1 MKKRNK
7 VLIAIMI
14 VMVIILGGIFGA
26 YKYINRIKNVNLQ
39 GSDEQLKVSQETQEK
54 SKKEK
59 IENILLLG
67 VDNQENAT
75 DTIMILSL
83 DKDDNT
89 AKLTSIM
96 RDMYVDQG
104 EGKAN
109 KINYAYPYGG
119 VEGTVSTLNELF
131 NLDINKY
138 ALIGFDGLERIVDY
152 LGGVEIDV
160 TEAERKDLNKRKPN
174 PLLESTGKVTLN
186 GSQALAYSRIRH
198 IDNDFQRTA
207 RQREIM
213 FAILKKCKNIS
224 LTSYPA
230 VISDLSSNVQTNLS
244 TMEMLSIAKY
254 LLTLDMNNLNDFRV
268 PIDGTTKDNLNGV
281 YHLDWDKEA
290 NVKALHEFIYGE

>member
-54 SKKEK
+54 SKKEN

-109 KINYAYPYGG
+109 KINYAYHYGG

-186 GSQALAYSRIRH
+186 GSQVLAYSRIRH

>member
-54 SKKEK
+54 SKKEN

-109 KINYAYPYGG
+109 KINYAYHY
-119 VEGTVSTLNELF
+119 
-131 NLDINKY
+131 
-138 ALIGFDGLERIVDY
+138 
-152 LGGVEIDV
+152 
-160 TEAERKDLNKRKPN
+160 
-174 PLLESTGKVTLN
+174 
-186 GSQALAYSRIRH
+186 
-198 IDNDFQRTA
+198 
-207 RQREIM
+207 
-213 FAILKKCKNIS
+213 
-224 LTSYPA
+224 
-230 VISDLSSNVQTNLS
+230 
-244 TMEMLSIAKY
+244 
-254 LLTLDMNNLNDFRV
+254 
-268 PIDGTTKDNLNGV
+268 
-281 YHLDWDKEA
+281 
-290 NVKALHEFIYGE
+290 

>member
-1 MKKRNK
+1 MKRKRNK
-7 VLIAIMI
+7 ILIII
-14 VMVIILGGIFGA
+14 GIIILLILGGAFGA
-26 YKYINRIKNVNLQ
+26 YRYINRVKNVKLQ
-39 GSDEQLKVSQETQEK
+39 GSNEELKISQETEEK
-54 SKKEK
+54 SIKEN

-67 VDNQENAT
+67 VDKEENAT

-96 RDMYVDQG
+96 RDMYVEQG

-109 KINYAYPYGG
+109 KINYAYHYGG

-138 ALIGFDGLERIVDY
+138 ALIDFDGLVKIIDY
-152 LGGVEIDV
+152 LGGINLNI
-160 TEAERKDLNKRKPN
+160 TEKERQLCGASKAGNVL
-174 PLLESTGKVTLN
+174 LN
-186 GSQALAYSRIRH
+186 GEEALAFSRIRK
-198 IDNDFQRTA
+198 IDSDFVRTS
-207 RQREIM
+207 RQREVM
-213 FAILKKCKNIS
+213 LAILKKCKDIP
-224 LTSYPA
+224 LTSYPS
-230 VISDLSSNVQTNLS
+230 VIADLSSNVQTNLS
-244 TMEMLSIAKY
+244 TMEILSIAKY

-290 NVKALHEFIYGE
+290 NTKALHEFIYGK

>member
-14 VMVIILGGIFGA
+14 VMIIILGGIFGA
-26 YKYINRIKNVNLQ
+26 YKYINRIKNVKLQ

-54 SKKEK
+54 SKKEN

-96 RDMYVDQG
+96 RDMYVDQR

-109 KINYAYPYGG
+109 KINYAYHYGG

>member
-1 MKKRNK
+1 MKRKRNK
-7 VLIAIMI
+7 ILIII
-14 VMVIILGGIFGA
+14 GIIILLILGGAFGA
-26 YKYINRIKNVNLQ
+26 YRYINRVKNVKLQ
-39 GSDEQLKVSQETQEK
+39 GSNEDLKISQETEEK
-54 SKKEK
+54 SIKEN

-67 VDNQENAT
+67 VDKEENAT

-109 KINYAYPYGG
+109 KINYAYHYGG

-131 NLDINKY
+131 NLDIKKY
-138 ALIGFDGLERIVDY
+138 ALIDFDGLVKIIDY
-152 LGGVEIDV
+152 LGGINLNI
-160 TEAERKDLNKRKPN
+160 TEKERQLCGASKAGNVL
-174 PLLESTGKVTLN
+174 LN
-186 GSQALAYSRIRH
+186 GEEALAFSRIRK
-198 IDNDFQRTA
+198 IDSDFVRTS
-207 RQREIM
+207 RQREVM
-213 FAILKKCKNIS
+213 LAILKKCKDIP
-224 LTSYPA
+224 LTSYPS

-244 TMEMLSIAKY
+244 TMEILSIAKY
-254 LLTLDMNNLNDFRV
+254 LLVLDMNNLNDYRV

-290 NVKALHEFIYGE
+290 NTKALHEFIYGK

>member
-14 VMVIILGGIFGA
+14 IVAIILCGIFGT
-26 YKYINRIKNVNLQ
+26 YKYINRIKNVKLQ
-39 GSDEQLKVSQETQEK
+39 GSDEELKVSQETQEK
-54 SKKEK
+54 SKKEN

-67 VDNQENAT
+67 VDKEENAT

-83 DKDDNT
+83 DKDENT
-89 AKLTSIM
+89 AKLTSVM
-96 RDMYVDQG
+96 RDTYVDQG

-109 KINYAYPYGG
+109 KINYAYHYGG

-138 ALIGFDGLERIVDY
+138 ALIDFDGLVEIIDY
-152 LGGVEIDV
+152 LGGINLNIIEQ
-160 TEAERKDLNKRKPN
+160 ERKLCGASKSGN
-174 PLLESTGKVTLN
+174 VVLN
-186 GSQALAYSRIRH
+186 GKEALAFSRIRK
-198 IDNDFQRTA
+198 IDSDFSRTA
-207 RQREIM
+207 RQREVM
-213 FAILKKCKNIS
+213 FAILKKCKEIQ
-224 LTSYPA
+224 LTSYPS

>member
-7 VLIAIMI
+7 VLIVIMI
-14 VMVIILGGIFGA
+14 TIVIILGGMFGA
-26 YKYINRIKNVNLQ
+26 YKYINRIKNVKLQ
-39 GSDEQLKVSQETQEK
+39 GSDEELKVSQETQEK
-54 SKKEK
+54 SKKEN

-109 KINYAYPYGG
+109 KINYAYHYGG
-119 VEGTVSTLNELF
+119 IEGTVSTLNELF

-138 ALIGFDGLERIVDY
+138 ALIGFDGLENIVDY

-174 PLLESTGKVTLN
+174 PILEMTGKVTLN

-224 LTSYPA
+224 LTNYPS

-254 LLTLDMNNLNDFRV
+254 LLTLDINKLNDFRV

-290 NVKALHEFIYGE
+290 NTKSLHEFIYGK

>member
-1 MKKRNK
+1 MKRKRNK
-7 VLIAIMI
+7 LLIII
-14 VMVIILGGIFGA
+14 GIIILLILGGAFGV
-26 YKYINRIKNVNLQ
+26 YRYINRVKNVKLQ
-39 GSDEQLKVSQETQEK
+39 GSNEELKISQETEEK
-54 SKKEK
+54 SIKEN

-67 VDNQENAT
+67 VDKEENAT

-96 RDMYVDQG
+96 RDMYVEQG

-109 KINYAYPYGG
+109 KINYAYHYGG

-138 ALIGFDGLERIVDY
+138 ALIDFDGLVKIIDY
-152 LGGVEIDV
+152 LGGINLNI
-160 TEAERKDLNKRKPN
+160 TEKERQLCGASKAGN
-174 PLLESTGKVTLN
+174 VILN
-186 GSQALAYSRIRH
+186 GEEALAFSRIRK
-198 IDNDFQRTA
+198 IDSDFVRTS
-207 RQREIM
+207 RQREVM
-213 FAILKKCKNIS
+213 LAILKKCKDIP
-224 LTSYPA
+224 LTSYPS
-230 VISDLSSNVQTNLS
+230 VIADLSSNVQTNLS
-244 TMEMLSIAKY
+244 TMEILSIAKY

-290 NVKALHEFIYGE
+290 NTKALHEFIYGK

>member
-14 VMVIILGGIFGA
+14 IMVIILGGIFGA
-26 YKYINRIKNVNLQ
+26 YKYINKIKNVKLQ
-39 GSDEQLKVSQETQEK
+39 GSDEELKVSQETQEK
-54 SKKEK
+54 SKREN

-89 AKLTSIM
+89 AKLTSVM
-96 RDMYVDQG
+96 RDTYVNQG
-104 EGKAN
+104 QGKAN
-109 KINYAYPYGG
+109 KINYAYHYGG
-119 VEGTVSTLNELF
+119 VEGTISTLNELF

-138 ALIGFDGLERIVDY
+138 ALIDFDGLVEIIDY
-152 LGGVEIDV
+152 LGGINLNI
-160 TEAERKDLNKRKPN
+160 TEQERKLCGASNAGN
-174 PLLESTGKVTLN
+174 VVLN

-213 FAILKKCKNIS
+213 FAILKKCKDIS
-224 LTSYPA
+224 LTSYPS

-290 NVKALHEFIYGE
+290 NVKALHEFIYGK